1 MLLLPSAF
9 GAFVTIPIENIIAYW
24 LGQLKL
30 LAPYAVKLASLPRLY
45 RLFVLPIILALCRAV
60 NEWAGRVTLPWSN
73 QLPTTLARL
82 HPLQGG

>member
-1 MLLLPSAF
+1 VWFTPTA
-9 GAFVTIPIENIIAYW
+9 PIALTAVLFKDVIAYW

-30 LAPYAVKLASLPRLY
+30 LPPYAIELASLPSLY
-45 RLFVLPIILALCRAV
+45 GLGVLPIILALCRAV